1 MEWLIYAIA
10 APAIY
15 AVVNFID
22 KYIVGSETVDYRGM
36 PIISALLS
44 VLAGTLLWVV
54 TGRPLLSFKDGLL
67 VLLTGMLAVFAAVLY
82 FKAVYNEAASKI
94 IILMQ
99 MVPLFVLGLS
109 VLFLHEILSDRQ
121 VVGFLIVFLTAGILT
136 VITGK
141 PSAAVRM
148 SNGVFLLIICADLM
162 WAVSSVLLKYLVAEN
177 AIWKIFIYQTWGAGL
192 GGLILF
198 CSFPQMR
205 RAFIWSLRTVNVSVT
220 ELILLNEIVFVT
232 GKLFNILA
240 LSIGPTALVSVLG
253 GTQVFFGLIYG
264 LILTK
269 TMPLVYHEDISRRG
283 LVKQLILAFSMF
295 IGICLLY

>member
-10 APAIY
+10 APAMY

-36 PIISALLS
+36 PIVSALVG
-44 VLAGTLLWVV
+44 VLTGTLLWIM
-54 TGRPLLSFKDGLL
+54 TGCPLLSFKDGLL
-67 VLLTGMLAVFAAVLY
+67 VVITGILAVFAAVLY

-109 VLFLHEILSDRQ
+109 VLFLHEILSGRQ
-121 VVGFLIVFLTAGILT
+121 VVGFLMIFLTAGIMTL
-136 VITGK
+136 ITGK
-141 PSAAVRM
+141 PTAGVHM
-148 SNGVFLLIICADLM
+148 SNRVFLLIICADLM

-177 AIWKIFIYQTWGAGL
+177 DVWKIFIYQTWGAGL
-192 GGLILF
+192 GGLVLF
-198 CSFPQMR
+198 FSFPQMR
-205 RAFIWSLRTVNVSVT
+205 MAFIWSLRTVNVFVT
-220 ELILLNEIVFVT
+220 GLILLNEIVFVT

-240 LSIGPTALVSVLG
+240 LSTGPAALVSVLG

-264 LILTK
+264 LVLTK
-269 TMPLVYHEDISRRG
+269 TMPLVYHEDISRKG